1 MFLSISHISR
11 SKTKRNSILLISL
24 FVYQSLSCN
33 AVYSFQLT
41 ATKPSDLKTPTEDK
55 LSSNNSDSPSS
66 DDKKTEPKAS
76 LAPIN
81 LNEDKQGQKT
91 QNSALDLVDR
101 AKKVNMAPMPLIKSD
116 EEVDQAIS
124 LDLECEKK
132 QISALWEATLNRS
145 PDIQFV
151 VQKLLPSSDKNR
163 TTTLLMRMLSS
174 SLSSIA
180 GTTPVITG
188 PNPLAIVGSQFT
200 SNAFNQI
207 IDLQDSKRQ
216 KREQI
221 DQAQAIMLYQM
232 VRGIA
237 DKVTEY
243 YRDYKFHVRSIDTTQ
258 MRAQKLQNLVK
269 ETRIGQDAVKQI
281 EMEYWIDRVKTE
293 IDEAVYIARRHR
305 QSLVDLAGGE
315 AVYKLDKDL
324 QDQLLAEKEVETS
337 QILQHKPH

>member
-1 MFLSISHISR
+1 MFLSISHTNR
-11 SKTKRNSILLISL
+11 RKTKRNSIVLISL
-24 FVYQSLSCN
+24 FVYQSVSCN
-33 AVYSFQLT
+33 SVYSFQLI
-41 ATKPSDLKTPTEDK
+41 ATKPSNLQTPTDDK
-55 LSSNNSDSPSS
+55 LSSNNSDSQLSG
-66 DDKKTEPKAS
+66 DKKSEPKAS

-81 LNEDKQGQKT
+81 LNEDKQGEKT

-237 DKVTEY
+237 DKVTEH
-243 YRDYKFHVRSIDTTQ
+243 YRDYKFRVRSIDTTQ
-258 MRAQKLQNLVK
+258 IRARKLQNLVK
-269 ETRIGQDAVKQI
+269 ETRLGQDAVKQI

-293 IDEAVYIARRHR
+293 IDEAVYIARRYR

-337 QILQHKPH
+337 QIFQHEPH